1 MPFNPQTGQWE
12 YSYGQTRPGPEQHP
26 GSYTPIPRTPG
37 YNNPNYDAQRQQQLG
52 GQGSFQPAPPDYN
65 GGGDQSIGATNG
77 MGMPGN
83 MDYFGGGQNT
93 NWDFSKLAQ
102 QPGYG
107 QFDMNGNPNPSVYPT
122 GGATQGPDLF
132 NNPAPVATA
141 PAPPP
146 QAPAGGQVPW
156 WQMAL
161 EDPNGPYAN
170 RQAGDYGPT
179 GAPNFVLNPQT
190 QQEWVDRYNWFGQNQ
205 GALLNPTAPHPV
217 QAQTHA
223 QQTPEIPW
231 QQFTPNYYADRN
243 GQRQFEETAG
253 IIDAAKLQDLQQ
265 RFGWMVTDKYMG
277 IPDAAQVEA
286 TGRTLSLANPEF
298 DYEKINLADGT
309 FGLIARERSQQAQQA
324 RDFFAPG
331 QRPAPPPP
339 PPAPSR
345 SGGGYQNQTPRR
357 VSNSYSSGGGKGKG
371 GGGGGGYGSGGG
383 NGGGGGGGNSPLTQG
398 QINAAGG
405 IALNAL
411 GPIAKARAAYSP
423 QKPAPTPVPLPIVKG
438 VGDSIAEAARLAA
451 QAEAARNIPP
461 PVQQGIN
468 AVNQIIN
475 AAAGNAPTSYEGQI
489 SPDGT
494 HIFHNGYWIP
504 RHTGGG
510 GSGNKLK

>member
-1 MPFNPQTGQWE
+1 
-12 YSYGQTRPGPEQHP
+12 
-26 GSYTPIPRTPG
+26 
-37 YNNPNYDAQRQQQLG
+37 
-52 GQGSFQPAPPDYN
+52 
-65 GGGDQSIGATNG
+65 

-83 MDYFGGGQNT
+83 MDYFGGGGGGGGQNT

-102 QPGYG
+102 APGYG
-107 QFDMNGNPNPSVYPT
+107 QYDMNGNPNPSVYPT
-122 GGATQGPDLF
+122 GGAIQGPDLF
-132 NNPAPVATA
+132 NHPAQVATA

-205 GALLNPTAPHPV
+205 GALLNPTAPHPM
-217 QAQTHA
+217 QAQAHA

-298 DYEKINLADGT
+298 DYEKIDLADGT
-309 FGLIARERSQQAQQA
+309 FGLIAREKSQQAQQA
-324 RDFFAPG
+324 RDFYAPG

-339 PPAPSR
+339 PPAPAR

-357 VSNSYSSGGGKGKG
+357 VSTSYGKSGGGSGGGKAPAG
-371 GGGGGGYGSGGG
+371 GGGTKGADPALAQRQKELGGFLGKVGGALANTVTHPAPAAQHPVQDTMG
-383 NGGGGGGGNSPLTQG
+383 MIHRAMEAAKQ
-398 QINAAGG
+398 AAGQQ
-405 IALNAL
+405 A
-411 GPIAKARAAYSP
+411 
-423 QKPAPTPVPLPIVKG
+423 PAPNPVAG
-438 VGDSIAEAARLAA
+438 AS
-451 QAEAARNIPP
+451 N
-461 PVQQGIN
+461 
-468 AVNQIIN
+468 IIN
-475 AAAGNAPTSYEGQI
+475 TGLNTILHPYEGQVI
-489 SPDGT
+489 PDG
-494 HIFHNGYWIP
+494 H
-504 RHTGGG
+504 G
-510 GSGNKLK
+510 GSLVFMGGQWRAGRG

>member
-37 YNNPNYDAQRQQQLG
+37 FNNPNYDAQRQQQLG

-102 QPGYG
+102 APGYG
-107 QFDMNGNPNPSVYPT
+107 QYDMSGNPNPSVYPT

-132 NNPAPVATA
+132 NHPAPVATA
-141 PAPPP
+141 LAPAPPP
-146 QAPAGGQVPW
+146 PPQAQAGGQIPW

-205 GALLNPTAPHPV
+205 GALLNPTAPHPM
-217 QAQTHA
+217 QAQAAHA
-223 QQTPEIPW
+223 QVQQTPEIPW

-324 RDFFAPG
+324 RDFYAPG

-339 PPAPSR
+339 PPAPAR
-345 SGGGYQNQTPRR
+345 SGGGYQTP
-357 VSNSYSSGGGKGKG
+357 
-371 GGGGGGYGSGGG
+371 
-383 NGGGGGGGNSPLTQG
+383 
-398 QINAAGG
+398 AG
-405 IALNAL
+405 
-411 GPIAKARAAYSP
+411 
-423 QKPAPTPVPLPIVKG
+423 
-438 VGDSIAEAARLAA
+438 
-451 QAEAARNIPP
+451 
-461 PVQQGIN
+461 
-468 AVNQIIN
+468 
-475 AAAGNAPTSYEGQI
+475 
-489 SPDGT
+489 
-494 HIFHNGYWIP
+494 
-504 RHTGGG
+504 
-510 GSGNKLK
+510 